1 MNQLIAVTMVIS
13 IRRVEGVENQRIV
26 GSSTLDAVEL
36 RRMIILIETNQFE
49 ITVDIAVVKIR
60 YLKFNVNDS
69 LVNIDLIRKEIVRDQ
84 TVLLSNIRLRF
95 E

>member
-60 YLKFNVNDS
+60 YLQFNVNDS